1 MDELPPAVESWVHN
15 NGHEIVCHCD
25 LFEHFFEQ
33 RITTNSDTTD
43 LFFKPF
49 VILLRFVEVL
59 RLSPIGHIRLFF
71 LSGFS
76 DELYESVEERLVS
89 VRASKET
96 DGASVLDKL

>member
-1 MDELPPAVESWVHN
+1 M
-15 NGHEIVCHCD
+15 
-25 LFEHFFEQ
+25 
-33 RITTNSDTTD
+33 
-43 LFFKPF
+43 
-49 VILLRFVEVL
+49 RFVEVL

-89 VRASKET
+89 VRASIEA